1 MNTDYISY
9 YFSPLVTMWFLII
22 YATMFAGSQ
31 YNDRTVFLVGKIFLS
46 MGLVTWFMSQPWLLE
61 TLFKFLEHLCDIRWS
76 AREWAFRVNLD
87 LWIPYVGMLAAIAV
101 IKVRELRLTDTPQW
115 PLVAKGGIGVSAV
128 IMLWYFAFELSQP
141 DKFVYNTW
149 HPYISFLPVGAFV
162 ILRNA
167 NGVLRSASSRAFAFI
182 GRCSL
187 ETFIIQYHLWLA
199 GDTKGILL
207 IIPGTRWRPLN
218 MVLTTFVFIYI
229 SHRVSEATGV
239 ITKWICGGAKK
250 PASLPTT
257 TSDATSSSRP
267 SPSSSSQNAGGEVI
281 FMAPE
286 EGETSGQK
294 GENQLPPEP
303 DTPARPLRGW
313 ADRLAEGTSSHP
325 SASPGFR
332 VWYGE
337 REWNPGVGTKIV
349 IGGVVMWLLN
359 VIWPYP

>member
-1 MNTDYISY
+1 M
-9 YFSPLVTMWFLII
+9 
-22 YATMFAGSQ
+22 
-31 YNDRTVFLVGKIFLS
+31 
-46 MGLVTWFMSQPWLLE
+46 
-61 TLFKFLEHLCDIRWS
+61 
-76 AREWAFRVNLD
+76 
-87 LWIPYVGMLAAIAV
+87 
-101 IKVRELRLTDTPQW
+101 
-115 PLVAKGGIGVSAV
+115 
-128 IMLWYFAFELSQP
+128 
-141 DKFVYNTW
+141 
-149 HPYISFLPVGAFV
+149 
-162 ILRNA
+162 
-167 NGVLRSASSRAFAFI
+167 
-182 GRCSL
+182 
-187 ETFIIQYHLWLA
+187 
-199 GDTKGILL
+199 
-207 IIPGTRWRPLN
+207 
-218 MVLTTFVFIYI
+218 
-229 SHRVSEATGV
+229 
-239 ITKWICGGAKK
+239 ITKWICSGAKK
-250 PASLPTT
+250 LASLPTT

-267 SPSSSSQNAGGEVI
+267 SPSAPSSSQNAGGEVI